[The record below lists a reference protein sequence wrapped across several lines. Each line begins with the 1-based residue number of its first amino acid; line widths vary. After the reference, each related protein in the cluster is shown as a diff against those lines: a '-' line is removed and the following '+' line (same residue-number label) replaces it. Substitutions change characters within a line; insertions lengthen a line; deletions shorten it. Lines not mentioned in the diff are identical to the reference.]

1 MGGLYLPGVL
11 VRAYPRGGDGLRV
24 CRGPED
30 LHGVRQVH
38 GRIHAPALH
47 AHAAPEEVLRG
58 VEETR
63 REVGRGGT
71 GRHARVILS
80 NKQGRAKQRL
90 SG

>member
-1 MGGLYLPGVL
+1 MPASMGGLYLPGVL

-47 AHAAPEEVLRG
+47 AHAAPA
-58 VEETR
+58 
-63 REVGRGGT
+63 RGGGDKEG
-71 GRHARVILS
+71 GRKRWDRTS
-80 NKQGRAKQRL
+80 CQGYTIK
-90 SG
+90 